1 MNIIA
6 SVLVQVK
13 FILFPLFFYGVSQ
26 ADCNGLLVTSH
37 RFPFRTEGFI
47 LQPEYAA
54 AGCPTELSPGFAL
67 C

>member
-1 MNIIA
+1 MYI
-6 SVLVQVK
+6 
-13 FILFPLFFYGVSQ
+13 FFYGVSQ
-26 ADCNGLLVTSH
+26 ADCNGLLATSH